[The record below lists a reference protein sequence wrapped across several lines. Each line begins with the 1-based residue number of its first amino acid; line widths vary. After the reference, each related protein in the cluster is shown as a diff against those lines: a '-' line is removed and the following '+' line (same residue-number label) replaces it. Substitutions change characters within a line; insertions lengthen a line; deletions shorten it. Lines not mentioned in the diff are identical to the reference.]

1 MIIAESIST
10 QLATGRLE
18 HVHALN
24 RASRRKCATGAF
36 TSETFFT
43 SSTRTNFISRHTVH
57 MYVRFSHSLTSR
69 SGNSHIINKYKTI
82 FIVNVYYHHY
92 YSHIMMEAF
101 LLQMLSNGYIR
112 SLFRPIFWI
121 SNMPT
126 YIIMTFSP
134 FIIIIII
141 IFITRNRYYILTGP
155 YGL

>member
-1 MIIAESIST
+1 MLS
-10 QLATGRLE
+10 QLNKQTKNVRQ
-18 HVHALN
+18 ALSQVKRFS
-24 RASRRKCATGAF
+24 RARRERILSA
-36 TSETFFT
+36 
-43 SSTRTNFISRHTVH
+43 SRHTVH

-82 FIVNVYYHHY
+82 FIYFIVNVYYHHY

-126 YIIMTFSP
+126 YIIMTISP

>member
-1 MIIAESIST
+1 MK
-10 QLATGRLE
+10 R
-18 HVHALN
+18 
-24 RASRRKCATGAF
+24 
-36 TSETFFT
+36 FFT
-43 SSTRTNFISRHTVH
+43 SSTRTNFISKQTYSTH
-57 MYVRFSHSLTSR
+57 VRTLSHSLTSR

-82 FIVNVYYHHY
+82 FIYFIVNVYYHHY

-141 IFITRNRYYILTGP
+141 IIFITRNRYYILTGP